1 MLRVSDLKL
10 NTTYSLTLALRNSNG
25 TGPYSSLKTAHTLT
39 EGVSTPPRNL
49 LATTISSTAIKV
61 SWQRPLNPNG
71 DPHYLVSY
79 RHSNK
84 DKVIIAMDETANLTG
99 LDVFTDYEIAVSAN
113 TSCGPSNKSKV
124 FGQTPP
130 TEPVNLRVIAVL
142 PTALVVEW
150 AEPVG
155 NGTVDCYQVSCC
167 IVHCYDRSPV
177 TCGQV
182 TCGDAPPVATAM
194 RSYECT
200 GLEPETGYA
209 ISVSANNSGGTGPP
223 ISMANRTACR
233 GTTLTDI
240 EQTHLQLV
248 HTSRQCV
255 WLGGEGRVCV
265 CVCGHGVCVCLEGA
279 LC

>member
-1 MLRVSDLKL
+1 MFRVSDLKL
-10 NTTYSLTLALRNSNG
+10 NTAYSLTLALHNSHG
-25 TGPYSSLKTAHTLT
+25 PGPYGPPVTAHTLT
-39 EGVSTPPRNL
+39 EGVSTPPYNL
-49 LATTISSTAIKV
+49 SATTISNTAIKV
-61 SWQRPLNPNG
+61 SWQRPLNPSG

-79 RHSNK
+79 RHSNT

-130 TEPVNLRVIAVL
+130 TKPVNLRVTAAL

-155 NGTVDCYQVSCC
+155 NGTVSSYQVSCY

-182 TCGDAPPVATAM
+182 TCGNVSRPVAMAM

-200 GLEPETGYA
+200 GLEPETEYT
-209 ISVSANNSGGTGPP
+209 ISVSANNTGGTGPP
-223 ISMANRTACR
+223 ISMATRTACR

-248 HTSRQCV
+248 HTSRQ
-255 WLGGEGRVCV
+255 RV
-265 CVCGHGVCVCLEGA
+265 
-279 LC
+279 